1 MTVKDFVGGTIKA
14 EFEDEGVVTDVSAGG
29 RVPENATLKI
39 YEPVLDE
46 GYELVYVSLNGSDIK
61 DQFKDGIYSLTMKED
76 VMLVVKAKEI
86 DKMFKL
92 TIDEIEGGS
101 IDVQVYVG
109 GDLADVPADGN
120 IKNGT
125 MLMISEPVLEDGY
138 ELVSVML
145 NEEDITALFEEG
157 VYFHTMRQDV
167 TISVKTNYVSG
178 VEEEEADRV
187 RIYPNPFAES
197 CVVSG
202 VAAGT
207 SVRVFNMTG
216 ACVFSKVAGTGE
228 TEIRLSGLASGVY
241 ILKLEKDGDSSCHK
255 LIRK

>member
-1 MTVKDFVGGTIKA
+1 M
-14 EFEDEGVVTDVSAGG
+14 
-29 RVPENATLKI
+29 
-39 YEPVLDE
+39 
-46 GYELVYVSLNGSDIK
+46 
-61 DQFKDGIYSLTMKED
+61 
-76 VMLVVKAKEI
+76 
-86 DKMFKL
+86 
-92 TIDEIEGGS
+92 
-101 IDVQVYVG
+101 
-109 GDLADVPADGN
+109 
-120 IKNGT
+120 
-125 MLMISEPVLEDGY
+125 
-138 ELVSVML
+138 
-145 NEEDITALFEEG
+145 
-157 VYFHTMRQDV
+157 YFHTMRQDV

-178 VEEEEADRV
+178 VEEEQADRV

>member
-1 MTVKDFVGGTIKA
+1 
-14 EFEDEGVVTDVSAGG
+14 
-29 RVPENATLKI
+29 
-39 YEPVLDE
+39 
-46 GYELVYVSLNGSDIK
+46 
-61 DQFKDGIYSLTMKED
+61 
-76 VMLVVKAKEI
+76 
-86 DKMFKL
+86 
-92 TIDEIEGGS
+92 
-101 IDVQVYVG
+101 
-109 GDLADVPADGN
+109 
-120 IKNGT
+120 
-125 MLMISEPVLEDGY
+125 
-138 ELVSVML
+138 ML

-178 VEEEEADRV
+178 VEEEQADRV

-202 VAAGT
+202 VAARGT